1 MRVLHIVYFA
11 FLDHK
16 DNHVG
21 IMGEHLRLLRE
32 AGLCS
37 ADACAKIDAVAWFS
51 PRRS

>member
-1 MRVLHIVYFA
+1 MRVLHVIYFA
-11 FLDHK
+11 FLDQSG
-16 DNHVG
+16 NHVA
-21 IMGEHLRLLRE
+21 IVGEHLRLLRE